1 MAKNWRFT
9 ASQRAELERIAKTDH
24 TPYVRVRALAL
35 CHLASGMEASRVAD
49 IVLAHRV
56 SVGQWAKR
64 YLEEGAAGLKIR
76 EGRGRP
82 SHVEREE
89 LDRYLRQSPEVFGL
103 DLARWTLSAL
113 AQTVPSLKGMT
124 QAGVKKALERHGY
137 AYKRGQPH
145 LHSPDPD
152 YEEKKGL
159 WIKL

>member
-1 MAKNWRFT
+1 MLGYGK
-9 ASQRAELERIAKTDH
+9 ELEVYCLTARGIGEDRQDGSH
-24 TPYVRVRALAL
+24 SL
-35 CHLASGMEASRVAD
+35 CPGPCPCP
-49 IVLAHRV
+49 V
-56 SVGQWAKR
+56 SPG
-64 YLEEGAAGLKIR
+64 IR
-76 EGRGRP
+76 DGEGRGRP